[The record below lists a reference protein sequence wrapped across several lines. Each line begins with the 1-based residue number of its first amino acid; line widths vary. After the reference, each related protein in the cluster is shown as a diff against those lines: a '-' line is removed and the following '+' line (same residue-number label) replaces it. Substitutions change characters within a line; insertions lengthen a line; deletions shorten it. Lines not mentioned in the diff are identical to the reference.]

1 MIPGR
6 YPLDTL
12 WVSQGKKKNEQE
24 VFEKLN
30 AHEGGHYAGDDSF

>member
-6 YPLDTL
+6 YPLDTR
-12 WVSQGKKKNEQE
+12 WVSQGKGKKKQE

-30 AHEGGHYAGDDSF
+30 AHEGGHYADDDSF